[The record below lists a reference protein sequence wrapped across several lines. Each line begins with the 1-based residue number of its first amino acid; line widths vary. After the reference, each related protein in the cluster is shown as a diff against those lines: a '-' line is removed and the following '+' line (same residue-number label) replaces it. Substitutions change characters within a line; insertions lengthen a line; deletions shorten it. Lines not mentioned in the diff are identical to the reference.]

1 MRAVDADL
9 LQHKG
14 AILITGALILD
25 PEGELHRPIV
35 QDVLIE
41 NKTIVALG
49 EEARIRGQSARSFD
63 ASGFLMT
70 PGFVNAHCHSHDTLL
85 RGLFEQL
92 TLESWGSIAFPFNWP
107 PREPEEIVVRTRAH
121 AVECLLNGMTT
132 VQDMVTIVDFH
143 QDHAQA
149 VADAYSGTG
158 IEALVAPQYSDLA
171 GSAGV
176 PFAEQ
181 CFSAREVEGLGAQT
195 DFEPIAARLR
205 SIFANVSAPG
215 VSWALGPVQ
224 PQICSDAFLRWTVAH
239 SAETGMRIY
248 MHLYETRAEAVL
260 ARRTLPADGGSAVKR
275 LERLGIA
282 TPLLTIAHGVWITSG
297 EIDSLARQGVGLA
310 TNPVT
315 NLKLMNGFAPVRRYR
330 DASVP
335 VGLGCDNS
343 SASDAQNI
351 FQAMK
356 AFALL
361 WGMQSPADDQAAAA
375 EAFRAATIGGAGLLG
390 LQGQIGRIAPGYRA
404 NLVFIDVSGPA
415 WRPLN
420 SAVRQ
425 LVYGE
430 SGRGVTHVMVA
441 GSFVVADGKTLLI
454 DEMSLCRA
462 IDRTRET
469 MEADLPGVRR
479 NAGRLSKGYAAVA
492 GRVAAE
498 PLDVDARLLGPR
510 AD

>member
-1 MRAVDADL
+1 MPAVDIDL
-9 LQHKG
+9 LGHQG
-14 AILITGALILD
+14 PLLITGAFILD
-25 PEGELHRPIV
+25 PEGELHRPSA

-49 EEARIRGQSARSFD
+49 EEARNRGQSARAFD
-63 ASGFLMT
+63 ASGFIVA

-107 PREPEEIVVRTRAH
+107 PRKPEEIAVRTRAH

-132 VQDMVTIVDFH
+132 IQDMVTIVDFEEG
-143 QDHAQA
+143 HAQA
-149 VADAYSGTG
+149 VADAYSEAG
-158 IEALVAPQYSDLA
+158 IDALVAPQYSDLA

-176 PFAEQ
+176 PFVEE
-181 CFSAREVEGLGAQT
+181 CFSAREAKNLGAQT
-195 DFEPIAARLR
+195 DFAPIAGKLR

-224 PQICSDAFLRWTVAH
+224 PQICSDAFLRWTAAH
-239 SAETGMRIY
+239 SAETGMRMY
-248 MHLYETRAEAVL
+248 MHIYETRAEAVL
-260 ARRTLPADGGSAVKR
+260 ARRTLSGDAGSAVNR
-275 LERLGIA
+275 LNRLGIA
-282 TPLLTIAHGVWITSG
+282 TPMLTIAHGVWITSS
-297 EIDSLARQGVGLA
+297 EIDMLAQHGVGLA

-315 NLKLMNGFAPVRRYR
+315 NLKLMNGFAPIRRYH
-330 DASVP
+330 DASV
-335 VGLGCDNS
+335 VTGLGCDNS
-343 SASDAQNI
+343 SASDTQNI

-361 WGMQSPADDQAAAA
+361 WGMQSPAGDQAAAA
-375 EAFRAATIGGAGLLG
+375 EAFRAATIGGARLLG
-390 LQGQIGRIAPGYRA
+390 LQSQIGRIAPGYKA

-430 SGRGVTHVMVA
+430 SGHGVTHVMVA
-441 GSFVVADGKTLLI
+441 GSFVVAEGKSLLI

-462 IDRTRET
+462 IDRTREA

-479 NAGRLSKGYAAVA
+479 NASRLSKAYAAVA
-492 GRVAAE
+492 DRVTAE